1 MKRSKVLRM
10 KGFFA
15 LIISILPLL
24 VFCQPKVDEIRSN
37 ERELQ
42 NTVVVVEN
50 GIKVVQTGKDN
61 RAYVNQ
67 SGEITSDIYDRSTR
81 ISQQR
86 GNRVIHHFNANEV
99 DNYTEIFQSGSGN
112 SVIISQSEM
121 NKNAVM
127 NRRIESKKRK
137 PNL

>member
-1 MKRSKVLRM
+1 M